1 MTVPPRARAPPVSRR
16 RVSVL
21 PPSPGLATSPMLS
34 ASVAVPVPAP
44 VPRLSAVSAA
54 RSLPRLSPAR
64 LSVAP
69 GPTVSAV
76 TSAGCA
82 RPPGSARRAPPE
94 ADRALV
100 AVTGPLKVRMPP
112 SASVAP
118 LCAYVPPAKA
128 AVPAPTLRSVK
139 APAPELVTAPLSA
152 KFWSP
157 APKVSWAALP
167 EEFARTA
174 VPTEAVNPRR
184 VSDRPLRSR
193 VAVMSAAGL
202 RVRLMG
208 VTNEGP
214 ARRWARTPSAPRRR
228 VPLVTLKTPPFVVEA
243 APPRVRLPV
252 PE

>member
-1 MTVPPRARAPPVSRR
+1 MRLPVVMRTAASVTSQVNEVKPPGVAPWRMFPVPKAARPPSASVSNVYVWLALSPESLRLKVTVPPRARAPPVSRR

-54 RSLPRLSPAR
+54 RSLPTLSPAR

-76 TSAGCA
+76 TSAGCV
-82 RPPGSARRAPPE
+82 RPPGRARRAPPE

-118 LCAYVPPAKA
+118 WCA
-128 AVPAPTLRSVK
+128 
-139 APAPELVTAPLSA
+139 
-152 KFWSP
+152 
-157 APKVSWAALP
+157 
-167 EEFARTA
+167 
-174 VPTEAVNPRR
+174 
-184 VSDRPLRSR
+184 
-193 VAVMSAAGL
+193 
-202 RVRLMG
+202 
-208 VTNEGP
+208 
-214 ARRWARTPSAPRRR
+214 
-228 VPLVTLKTPPFVVEA
+228 
-243 APPRVRLPV
+243 
-252 PE
+252 